1 MKKTSEWIAAAVC
14 MLTAVPALA
23 DVAYE
28 TAQFG
33 GSGGQEFDTECTRG
47 FTKGLALRA
56 ATYIDQVGLR
66 CVDPRSGR
74 VESLNSRFG
83 GGGGNAYTTTCKTGF
98 VTKGLRGRSARLV
111 DRLQLTCVE
120 EADVASLNGDVGT
133 ETLDFNYPEFGGTGG
148 QYFSVRCG
156 GGDAAV
162 GIHGAY
168 GTYVDRIGL
177 WCKDTG
183 NL

>member
-1 MKKTSEWIAAAVC
+1 MKQTKWMIVVACA
-14 MLTAVPALA
+14 LTTAPALA

-28 TAQFG
+28 TVQVG
-33 GSGGQEFDTECTRG
+33 GSGGQEFDTECRYG
-47 FTKGLALRA
+47 FAKGLALRA

-66 CVDPRSGR
+66 CVDRTSGR
-74 VESLNSRFG
+74 VESLNTRYG
-83 GGGGNAYTTTCKTGF
+83 GYGGNAYTTTCKTGY
-98 VTKGLRGRSARLV
+98 VTKGLRGRAANLV
-111 DRLQLTCVE
+111 DRLQLICVE
-120 EADVASLNGDVGT
+120 EADIAKASDVT
-133 ETLDFNYPEFGGTGG
+133 SESLDFNYPEFGGTGG
-148 QYFSVRCG
+148 QYFSMRCG

-162 GIHGAY
+162 GIHGAS

>member
-1 MKKTSEWIAAAVC
+1 MGTSKWLAALVC
-14 MLTAVPALA
+14 SLTASSALA

-28 TAQFG
+28 TVQYG
-33 GSGGQEFDTECTRG
+33 GTGGQEFDSECRRG
-47 FTKGLALRA
+47 FAKGLALRA

-66 CVDPRSGR
+66 CVDASSGR
-74 VESLNSRFG
+74 VESLNTRYG
-83 GGGGNAYTTTCKTGF
+83 GDGGNAYTTTCKTGF

-111 DRLQLTCVE
+111 DRLQLVCVE
-120 EADVASLNGDVGT
+120 EADVRNASDGGS
-133 ETLDFNYPEFGGTGG
+133 ESLDYNYPEFGGTGG

-162 GIHGAY
+162 GIHGAS
-168 GTYVDRIGL
+168 GTYVDRIGV

>member
-1 MKKTSEWIAAAVC
+1 MKKTKGWIVAALC
-14 MLTAVPALA
+14 TLTAVPALA

-33 GSGGQEFDTECTRG
+33 GSGGQEFDTECTWG
-47 FTKGLALRA
+47 FTKGLALRS

-66 CVDPRSGR
+66 CVDPSSRR
-74 VESLNSRFG
+74 VESLNTRFG
-83 GGGGNAYTTTCKTGF
+83 GGGGNAYTTTCRTGF

-111 DRLQLTCVE
+111 DRLQLICVE
-120 EADVASLNGDVGT
+120 EADVASRSDLVS

-148 QYFSVRCG
+148 QYFSVRCA
-156 GGDAAV
+156 GGDAVV